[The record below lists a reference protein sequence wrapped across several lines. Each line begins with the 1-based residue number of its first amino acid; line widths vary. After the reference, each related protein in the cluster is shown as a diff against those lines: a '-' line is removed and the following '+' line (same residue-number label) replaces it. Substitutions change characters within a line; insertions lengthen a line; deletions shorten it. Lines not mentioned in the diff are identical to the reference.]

1 MSSSISLRLELRP
14 SRWLQFALCGLA
26 LSAVLAMWRSSVPN
40 VAFGLIPVLLALSL
54 WGLHR
59 QRRGWLLLH
68 ADGHAL
74 WTPRRSLDPHIQRT
88 VDPLGVEVDGLQLR
102 GPLVVLAFRES
113 GRLRRWCGAPD
124 TLSTSERRSLRLW
137 WQTHRPEVDTPFLR

>member
-1 MSSSISLRLELRP
+1 MSSSTSLQLELRP

-26 LSAVLAMWRSSVPN
+26 LCAALAMWRSSVPN
-40 VAFGLIPVLLALSL
+40 AAFGLIPVLLALSL

-59 QRRGWLLLH
+59 QVHGCLQLH
-68 ADGHAL
+68 EDGLAL

-88 VDPLGVEVDGLQLR
+88 VDPVGVEVEALQLR

-113 GRLRRWCGAPD
+113 GRHRRWCGAPD
-124 TLSTSERRSLRLW
+124 TLSTGERRRLRLW
-137 WQTHRPEVDTPFLR
+137 LQTHRPDLDSPFLR